1 MKNKSV
7 SKRVMQKRLDDVLQ
21 NVETPTAP
29 QCRAA
34 EKMTSDSLLTAG
46 SVKNVC
52 FISLAT

>member
-1 MKNKSV
+1 MARITVRRNLKTTFP
-7 SKRVMQKRLDDVLQ
+7 
-21 NVETPTAP
+21 ETPTAP

-46 SVKNVC
+46 SVKNFC